1 MKKKNTKW
9 NIAPGS
15 RRRGAH
21 AREVTRE
28 QLVSAIQSFK
38 QHGGLIRTLPP
49 QSEIPRRAVAA
60 YLDTGL
66 ENLFDT

>member
-9 NIAPGS
+9 NLAPGA
-15 RRRGAH
+15 RRRGAR

-28 QLVSAIQSFK
+28 QLVLAIQSFK
-38 QHGGLIRTLPP
+38 QHGGLIHTLPP
-49 QSEIPRRAVAA
+49 QSELPRRTVAA